1 MHGEQVRQRPV
12 RWREA
17 HPEAF
22 AELKRTYGVLG
33 HSSVLMVLSL
43 SLIGTTLTIGYLHLP
58 GWLEPAVRLASSVAA
73 LGCAAVALWRVVRGM
88 WRALRAV
95 VRTRRRSLLQAS

>member
-1 MHGEQVRQRPV
+1 MHGEQTRQRPT

-22 AELKRTYGVLG
+22 EELKRTYGVIG

-43 SLIGTTLTIGYLHLP
+43 SLIGTALTIGYLHLP
-58 GWLEPAVRLASSVAA
+58 GWLEPAVRLAASVAA
-73 LGCAAVALWRVVRGM
+73 VGCAAVALWRLIRGL
-88 WRALRAV
+88 WRAVRAV
-95 VRTRRRSLLQAS
+95 VRTRRPSPQLS